1 MPFKQ
6 SNQIRYF
13 TFNLLEGG
21 QITHAIFTR
30 HGGVSRSPWRSL
42 NVGGTVGDE
51 PDRVRENRQ
60 RSFEALN
67 LNPSSIYDAW
77 QVHGRQVVFAEK
89 PRKPDEPYQQADILL
104 TNRPGVTLFMRFADC
119 VPIMLYDPRQG
130 VVGVVHAGWRG
141 TVKRAPAAA
150 VEAMQVHYQCRPADI
165 LAGIG
170 PSIGGHHYPVG
181 AEVVQQVQVAF
192 ETQAAEFLSQ
202 RNGQV
207 NLDLWGANRSV
218 LEDCGVE
225 QIELSGLCTACDVS
239 EWYSH
244 RAEHGKTGRF
254 GALIALSA

>member
-21 QITHAIFTR
+21 KLTHALLTR
-30 HGGVSRSPWRSL
+30 HGGVSQAPWKSL

-51 PDRVRENRQ
+51 PARVQENRQ
-60 RSFEALN
+60 RSFEAFN
-67 LNPSSIYDAW
+67 LDPSSIYDAW
-77 QVHGRQVVFAEK
+77 QVHGRAVVFAEE
-89 PRKPDEPYQQADILL
+89 PRKPGQPHRKADILL
-104 TNRPGVTLFMRFADC
+104 TNRTGVTLFMRFADC
-119 VPIMLYDPRQG
+119 VPILLYDPRQG
-130 VVGVVHAGWRG
+130 VIGLVHAGWRG
-141 TVKRAPAAA
+141 TVERASAAA
-150 VEAMQVHYQCRPADI
+150 VLAMQIRYQCRPADI

-181 AEVVQQVQVAF
+181 AEVVQQVENAF
-192 ETQAAEFLSQ
+192 GDQAAAFLSQ
-202 RNGQV
+202 RNGQA
-207 NLDLWGANRSV
+207 NLDLWAANQRI

-225 QIELSGLCTACDVS
+225 QIELSGLCTACEVGD
-239 EWYSH
+239 WYSH